1 MTRSE
6 LIDILVKERTQGI
19 LEDVLRKNDS
29 YQAAMKEYDKAC
41 EEIEIAGLDGKQK
54 EAVDEALS
62 SVNHCMAIY
71 GAVGYRQGLEDGIE
85 LVLEI
90 LKVKKLF

>member
-19 LEDVLRKNDS
+19 LEDVLRTNDS

-41 EEIEIAGLDGKQK
+41 EEIEIAGLDEKQK
-54 EAVDEALS
+54 GAVDEALS